1 MGLSVVEVHNILMT
15 ESRFAVRRGG
25 QSAARALLAL
35 AAFCLIAPS
44 LLWAQLNEQQ
54 TAGKQIFT
62 EGSSQSKTGIEAILG
77 GGTSRIPGRLMPCAS
92 CHGADGQGRP
102 EGGVTPS
109 NITWDV
115 LERPLTSSDPLARNR
130 PAYDGA
136 SLRRAITEGID
147 PAGHELGVTMPRF
160 RMSDADLD
168 SLIAYLSVLGKESD
182 PGLTNTD
189 IRIGTIIPATGP
201 LAETGTSFAEIIGAY
216 LKDVN
221 AQGGI
226 YGRKIDLQV
235 LRTEGAPSEI
245 AAAAKRFVK
254 DKNIFALLGVVAP
267 GAEQKVEDAMDA
279 AGVPVIT
286 AFATR
291 SGADEASE
299 KSKVFYVLS
308 GLSQQARVLVR
319 FAREHIDSPSSS
331 ITVVFPESRH
341 TLAES
346 VIRECHNHS
355 FASVVPVNYS
365 SSAAE
370 PARIVESLRKKNVN
384 AILFLGDGGELHNLL
399 LSAKAAN
406 WFPAVFQPGEFAG
419 KDVFDIPPEFNQR
432 VYFSFPVLPSD
443 VAADAFK
450 EYETLLQAHR
460 LKIVQPLLSTSVLAS
475 AKVLAEGLREAGR
488 QLSRQ
493 KLVDTLS
500 ALYGF
505 NTGLTPLVTY
515 GATRRI
521 GALGGYV
528 VKLDLKNKTLLQVQE
543 WMAP

>member
-1 MGLSVVEVHNILMT
+1 LTT
-15 ESRFAVRRGG
+15 ENTFVARRGG
-25 QSAARALLAL
+25 QSAVRALLAL
-35 AAFCLIAPS
+35 AVFCLIAPS
-44 LLWAQLNEQQ
+44 LVRAQLSPQQ

-62 EGSSQSKTGIEAILG
+62 EGTSPSKAAIEAILG

-109 NITWDV
+109 NITREFLD
-115 LERPLTSSDPLARNR
+115 RPLTSSDPLARSR
-130 PAYDGA
+130 PAYNPA
-136 SLRRAITEGID
+136 ALRRAITQGVD
-147 PAGHELGVTMPRF
+147 PAGHELGLTMPRF
-160 RMSDADLD
+160 RMPDADLD

-182 PGLTNTD
+182 PGLTSSE

-201 LAETGTSFAEIIGAY
+201 LQETGASFAGLLQAY
-216 LKDVN
+216 LEEVN
-221 AQGGI
+221 TQGGI
-226 YGRKIDLQV
+226 YGRKINLQV
-235 LRTEGAPSEI
+235 LRAEGAPAEI
-245 AAAAKRFVK
+245 AAAAERFVK
-254 DKNIFALLGVVAP
+254 EKNIFALLGIVAP
-267 GAEQKVEDAMDA
+267 GAEQKVEDAIEA

-286 AFATR
+286 SFA
-291 SGADEASE
+291 SMNGADESSQ

-319 FAREHIDSPSSS
+319 FAREHIDNPSSS
-331 ITVVFPESRH
+331 IAVVFPGRRL

-346 VIRECHNHS
+346 VIGECHEHS
-355 FASVVPVNYS
+355 FAAVVPVNYGS
-365 SSAAE
+365 AAAE
-370 PARIVESLRKKNVN
+370 PARIIESLQKENVN
-384 AILFLGDGGELHNLL
+384 AVLFLGDGGELHNLL
-399 LSAKAAN
+399 VFAKAAN

-419 KDVFDIPPEFNQR
+419 KDVFEIPPEFNQR

-450 EYETLLQAHR
+450 EYETLVQAHR

-505 NTGLTPLVTY
+505 NTGLTPPLSY

-521 GALGGYV
+521 GALGSYV
-528 VKLDLKNKTLLQVQE
+528 VKLDLKNKTLLQVDE

>member
-1 MGLSVVEVHNILMT
+1 MT
-15 ESRFAVRRGG
+15 TENSFVARRGG
-25 QSAARALLAL
+25 QSAVRALLAL
-35 AAFCLIAPS
+35 AVFCLIAPS
-44 LLWAQLNEQQ
+44 LLRAQLSPQQ

-62 EGSSQSKTGIEAILG
+62 EGTSPSKSAIEAILG

-102 EGGVTPS
+102 EGGITPS
-109 NITWDV
+109 NVTWDV
-115 LERPLTSSDPLARNR
+115 LERPLTSSDPLARSR
-130 PAYDGA
+130 PGYDAAG
-136 SLRRAITEGID
+136 LRRAITEGID
-147 PAGHELGVTMPRF
+147 PAGHELGLTMPRF

-182 PGLTNTD
+182 PGLTSSD

-201 LAETGTSFAEIIGAY
+201 LQETGASFAGLLQAY
-216 LKDVN
+216 LEEVN

-226 YGRKIDLQV
+226 YGRKINLQV
-235 LRTEGAPSEI
+235 LRAEGAPAEI
-245 AAAAKRFVK
+245 AAAAESFVK
-254 DKNIFALLGVVAP
+254 EKNIFALLGIVAP
-267 GAEQKVEDAMDA
+267 GAEQKVEDAMEA

-286 AFATR
+286 SFASK
-291 SGADEASE
+291 SGAEESSE

-319 FAREHIDSPSSS
+319 FAREHTEDSTSL
-331 ITVVFPESRH
+331 IAVVSPEDRKE
-341 TLAES
+341 LADS
-346 VIRECHNHS
+346 VVRECHEHS
-355 FASVVPVNYS
+355 FASVVAVSYGRLPTRQ
-365 SSAAE
+365 AT
-370 PARIVESLRKKNVN
+370 IVEALQKKNVN
-384 AILFLGDGGELHNLL
+384 AILFLGDDRELQDLL
-399 LSAKAAN
+399 VSAKAEN

-419 KDVFDIPPEFNQR
+419 KDIFEIPPEFNQR

-443 VAADAFK
+443 VASDALD
-450 EYETLLQAHR
+450 EYEALVRTHK
-460 LKIVQPLLSTSVLAS
+460 LKVAQPMLSTSVLAA
-475 AKVLAEGLREAGR
+475 AKVLTEGLREAGR

-505 NTGLTPLVTY
+505 NTGLTPPVTY

-521 GALGGYV
+521 GALGSYV
-528 VKLDLKNKTLLQVQE
+528 VKLDLKKKTLLQVDD